1 MMISTALG
9 LAFASC
15 AHAEV
20 LATCGRQDGISYYPE
35 RGPVPKGKGGWTP
48 DQITAGRTT
57 LSKQG
62 EEFDVLYADATGA
75 VFSSRAEG
83 ATIVAIRQTP
93 DELALIIAYPGNT
106 AEVYQFLRNADN
118 SGELVLT
125 QSKGGPTIAKGAVLV
140 SKCSFTGSIK

>member
-1 MMISTALG
+1 MISIALG
-9 LAFASC
+9 LASAPV
-15 AHAEV
+15 AHADV

-35 RGPVPKGKGGWTP
+35 RGLVPKGKGGWTP
-48 DQITAGRTT
+48 DQISAGRTT

-83 ATIVAIRQTP
+83 ATIVAIRQTA
-93 DELALIIAYPGNT
+93 DELTLIVAYPGNT
-106 AEVYQFLRNADN
+106 AEIYQFLRNTDN

-125 QSKGGPTIAKGAVLV
+125 QSKGGPMIAKGAVLV
-140 SKCSFTGSIK
+140 SKCTFTGSIQ